1 MKQQT
6 LTRQNARI
14 LKRCLSR
21 TFPRPLRKRARVRG
35 RYRAWSPSPQSSPVK
50 GEEVSNLTAGDKAV
64 NVFLSSPTSTNASP
78 RCYKNRKNF
87 ELAVKIGKE
96 TVAAILVLL
105 CMVLPRLG
113 LTAERKKDLRVT
125 YSPPRISI
133 EAQGVK
139 LWEVLR
145 EVSLKVG
152 FELTDYGIP
161 DRDLTVSIGETTI
174 EELLRQLLRGENYGV
189 VYREKD
195 RAISKVLLLSSPAY
209 AQAAPVSDNQQAR
222 TEAFHIQEGLTV
234 FSAAP
239 SFQPARP
246 EQTRK
251 TRVES
256 EPGVEDILR
265 AHAMPGV
272 AGSNSNPQ
280 NLTPNV
286 AQPVGRSASVFS
298 PTGAASTPRSL
309 SDMNDSLATTT
320 RLAQQN
326 LKALVDGLGTA
337 THSLL
342 HSPAKK

>member
-1 MKQQT
+1 M
-6 LTRQNARI
+6 RQNILFSERRSKRHPHLNPIKDCVARQWV
-14 LKRCLSR
+14 SR
-21 TFPRPLRKRARVRG
+21 FSIRKSPLAPLFQRGVVR
-35 RYRAWSPSPQSSPVK
+35 RIK
-50 GEEVSNLTAGDKAV
+50 GDFVDKKIAAAIF
-64 NVFLSSPTSTNASP
+64 VFLW
-78 RCYKNRKNF
+78 
-87 ELAVKIGKE
+87 I
-96 TVAAILVLL
+96 
-105 CMVLPRLG
+105 VLPG
-113 LTAERKKDLRVT
+113 SGSTAERKSNLRVT

-139 LWEVLR
+139 LREVLR

-161 DRDLTVSIGETTI
+161 DRDLTVSINETTV
-174 EELLRQLLRGENYGV
+174 EALLRQLLWGENYGV
-189 VYREKD
+189 VYQEKD

-209 AQAAPVSDNQQAR
+209 AQVAPVSDNQPAR

-239 SFQPARP
+239 SYQAARP

-251 TRVES
+251 TKVES

-272 AGSNSNPQ
+272 AESNNTPQ
-280 NLTPNV
+280 HLTPNV

-320 RLAQQN
+320 HLAQQN

-337 THSLL
+337 TQSLL
-342 HSPAKK
+342 NYPARK